1 MSYHLDP
8 LEIAE
13 RLAGG
18 SSLQQIACGI
28 GCERNT
34 VWKVMNKNE
43 ENRQLYLAALRERA
57 FHHTTTIEQLIVRL
71 ENGEL
76 PSDVARVAID
86 GRKWI
91 ASRFHPV
98 MFSERL
104 QQHLTVNKD
113 NFQEEH
119 LRAVKARVQKRL
131 EEQNQQTVL

>member
-8 LEIAE
+8 LEIDK

-18 SSLQQIACGI
+18 ASLQQIACEM
-28 GCERNT
+28 GCERT
-34 VWKVMNKNE
+34 TIWKVMNKNE
-43 ENRQLYLAALRERA
+43 ENRQLYLAALQERA
-57 FHHTTTIEQLIVRL
+57 FHHATTIEQLIVRL

-91 ASRFHPV
+91 GSRFHPK
-98 MFSERL
+98 MFSEHL

-113 NFQEEH
+113 NFQDEH
-119 LRAVKARVQKRL
+119 LRAVKARVQERL
-131 EEQNQQTVL
+131 EEHN

>member
-43 ENRQLYLAALRERA
+43 ENRQLYLAALQERA

-104 QQHLTVNKD
+104 QQYLTVNED

-131 EEQNQQTVL
+131 AEQNQQTVP